1 MGTLF
6 GGGGLIASAL
16 SPSFASQ
23 NQLDDM
29 NSVINSRNKNF
40 SNAASLYGNLINT
53 NTGLAGNN
61 TAYQE
66 GLKKGGQL
74 TQLQSNG
81 AASQALGSAVS
92 AGQTRG
98 RAADMAASQ
107 AANAYTNNYANNVQN
122 QQNVA
127 NQQLAN
133 QLNAQGTLMGAHLT
147 NDQSEYNQQMNNLKQ
162 GKKQATGPLGWIS
175 DAFSDESMKDKIKV
189 GLDDGGD
196 LRMERYKRCG
206 EKLKHMNPH
215 KWQDL
220 KWEAK

>member
-1 MGTLF
+1 MATLGTIIQSAF
-6 GGGGLIASAL
+6 DPTGASKKQKGYVDDVV
-16 SPSFASQ
+16 SPNNEGFNKAATKYQ
-23 NQLDDM
+23 DT
-29 NSVINSRNKNF
+29 INS
-40 SNAASLYGNLINT
+40 

-61 TAYQE
+61 KAYQE

-133 QLNAQGTLMGAHLT
+133 QLNAQGTLMGAQLT
-147 NDQSEYNQQMNNLKQ
+147 NDQSQYNQGMNNLKE
-162 GKKQATGPLGWIS
+162 GKKEATGPLGWIT
-175 DAFSDESMKDKIKV
+175 DAFSDEKMKDKVKI
-189 GLDDGGD
+189 GLGDED
-196 LRMERYKRCG
+196 LRMTHYKNCG
-206 EKLKHMNPH
+206 EKLKQMNPN
-215 KWQDL
+215 KWKEL

>member
-1 MGTLF
+1 MATLGTA
-6 GGGGLIASAL
+6 IANILDPNSTNASGRSAG
-16 SPSFASQ
+16 
-23 NQLDDM
+23 N
-29 NSVINSRNKNF
+29 NVRNYKNEEF
-40 SNAASLYGNLINT
+40 NKAATKYQETIDS

-61 TAYQE
+61 KAYQE

-81 AASQALGSAVS
+81 AASQALGNAVS

-133 QLNAQGTLMGAHLT
+133 QLNAQGTLMGAQLS
-147 NDQSEYNQQMNNLKQ
+147 NDQSEYQQAWNNQAQ
-162 GKKQATGPLGWIS
+162 GNKLELGLG
-175 DAFSDESMKDKIKV
+175 ALVGGSDEKLKSKIKV
-189 GLDDGGD
+189 GLGDDED
-196 LRMERYKRCG
+196 LRMAHYKRCG
-206 EKLKHMNPH
+206 EKLKHMNPN
-215 KWQDL
+215 KWDEL